1 MEWLNY
7 HHLLYFWTVVRAGSI
22 TKASDQL
29 RLSQPTISGQ
39 LRMLEQFFGEKLFV
53 KSGRNLRLTDF
64 GAVVYRYADEIFSV
78 GRELL
83 HTVRGRAVGDRPLR
97 LFIGITDA
105 LPKLVAYRLIEP
117 ALRMAEPVQV
127 VCREGKA
134 ERLVADMAVN
144 ALDIVLADSPLN
156 PELRVRAFNHLL
168 GECGVTFFGA
178 PAAAGQY
185 RRRFPQSLDGAKV
198 ILPTNNTAMRRSLDQ
213 WFEEQNIRPRI
224 AGEFEDSALL
234 MTFGQAGVGIFPVP
248 SAVEADVQKQYGVR
262 IVGRIT
268 EIRERFYA
276 ISVERRIKH
285 PAVVAISAAARQEL
299 FN

>member
-7 HHLLYFWTVVRAGSI
+7 HHLLYFWTVARAGSI
-22 TKASDQL
+22 TKACEQL
-29 RLSQPTISGQ
+29 RLSQPTVSGQ

-53 KSGRNLRLTDF
+53 KSGRNLRLTEF
-64 GAVVYRYADEIFSV
+64 GTVVYRYADEIFSV

-83 HTVRGRAVGDRPLR
+83 HTVRGRAMGGRPLR
-97 LFIGITDA
+97 LFVGITDA

-117 ALRMAEPVQV
+117 ALRMPETVQV
-127 VCREGKA
+127 VCREDKTH
-134 ERLVADMAVN
+134 RLVADLAVN
-144 ALDIVLADSPLN
+144 ALDIVLTDSPLN
-156 PELRVRAFNHLL
+156 PEIRVRAFSHLL
-168 GECGVTFFGA
+168 GECGVTFFGTPETA
-178 PAAAGQY
+178 SKH
-185 RRRFPQSLDGAKV
+185 RRRFPRSLDEAKV
-198 ILPTNNTAMRRSLDQ
+198 ILPTNNTTMRRSLDQ
-213 WFEEQNIRPRI
+213 WFDAQKIRPRI

-248 SAVEADVQKQYGVR
+248 SAVEAEVQKQYGVK
-262 IVGRIT
+262 IVGRIDGV
-268 EIRERFYA
+268 RERFYA